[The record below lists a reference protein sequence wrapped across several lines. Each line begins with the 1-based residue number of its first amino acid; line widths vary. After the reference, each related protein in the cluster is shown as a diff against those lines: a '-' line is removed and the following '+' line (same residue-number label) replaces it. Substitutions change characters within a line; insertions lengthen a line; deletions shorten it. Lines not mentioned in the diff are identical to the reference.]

1 MEYSVESIPLV
12 LTVCSS
18 FLAFIIFFLIEKTL
32 QLRGQKNLP
41 PGNLG
46 LPLIGQTIEFL
57 RAHKSNTGKDW
68 IKEKVKKY
76 GPVFKTSLMGCPTVV
91 LTGQEGNRF
100 VFESDESTITNKQR
114 ISVSRIIRK
123 KNILELTGEDHKRM
137 RGAIMQFLK
146 SEALQK
152 LIACDPKERQ
162 ILGTDFSEAIKG
174 VWSFPLDLPGTT
186 FRSGLNARSRICKR
200 LSSLLQVRREELQK
214 GKSSPDKDL
223 MSTMLTMTEEN
234 VKI

>member
-152 LIACDPKERQ
+152 LVGRMESAIQKHFLDCWDGKEF
-162 ILGTDFSEAIKG
+162 ITVL
-174 VWSFPLDLPGTT
+174 
-186 FRSGLNARSRICKR
+186 
-200 LSSLLQVRREELQK
+200 
-214 GKSSPDKDL
+214 
-223 MSTMLTMTEEN
+223 
-234 VKI
+234 